1 MGWHIRDI
9 ETEGNEAMNDD
20 YVIGHAI
27 NAYIDTLNKADI
39 YTKYKEA
46 MNIHSIG
53 IEYNMDGCFVYET
66 KLKAC
71 VEQRFALNRFEY
83 HTAQAMMDDRCKYM
97 NAAKRQRELAAAW
110 LKYMNDPA
118 RNEKAGIEEEERVA
132 IAESKAAQRHEANY
146 R

>member
-1 MGWHIRDI
+1 M
-9 ETEGNEAMNDD
+9 DD
-20 YVIGHAI
+20 NYVLGGAI

-53 IEYNMDGCFVYET
+53 IEYNMDGCFGYET

-71 VEQRFALNRFEY
+71 VEQRFAMNRFEY
-83 HTAQAMMDDRCKYM
+83 HTAQAMSDERCKFV
-97 NAAKRQRELAAAW
+97 ASAERQRELAAAW
-110 LKYMNDPA
+110 LKYMRDPA
-118 RNEKAGIEEEERVA
+118 RNEKAEIEEEERVA
-132 IAESKAAQRHEANY
+132 YCETMAAQRHEANY